1 VRAAGTAAVRSTGA
15 TAALDMGDLLL
26 LLASRA
32 GRYSSTDVLSL
43 SY

>member
-1 VRAAGTAAVRSTGA
+1 
-15 TAALDMGDLLL
+15 MGDLLL

-43 SY
+43 YY